1 MDKKRTI
8 VFRADGNSEIGL
20 GHVMRC
26 IALSE
31 MLQSFFYLKFA
42 IQNPSKELQAILSKS
57 ISEVIPLPL
66 TANYSEDATNFLST
80 LSKEDI
86 VVLDGYKFD
95 SDYQKVLKT
104 AGFTLVSI
112 DDIHPYHF
120 YSDAIINHS
129 PGIQASD
136 YSVEPYTKMYVGS
149 DYALLRQAFL
159 NKNNTS
165 RIIPSVNRV
174 LICFGG
180 ADPLNLTVNVL
191 EACLLLDS
199 IEIQIVIGGVNK
211 YLDDIQQIINKHTDR
226 RIVLHKNISSDEMV
240 QVMSEVDLIVCPS
253 STIVYEALCLDLNI
267 ITGYYVDN
275 QKLFLDYLESNGYV
289 CNMGDWNTVNVGDI
303 YAKLNNFVH
312 SYAWKEKKKF
322 IRTSPSEN
330 IQKVF
335 QSLSSK

>member
-8 VFRADGNSEIGL
+8 VFRTDGNSEIGL

-31 MLQSFFYLKFA
+31 MLQTFFYLKFA
-42 IQNPSKELQAILSKS
+42 IQNPSKELQTILSKS
-57 ISEVIPLPL
+57 VSEVISLPL
-66 TANYSEDATNFLST
+66 TANYNEDATNFSYT
-80 LSKEDI
+80 LSKDDI
-86 VVLDGYKFD
+86 IVLDVYNFD
-95 SDYQKVLKT
+95 SSYQKVLKT
-104 AGFTLVSI
+104 AGYTIVSI

-136 YSVEPYTKMYVGS
+136 YSVEPYTQMYIGS

-159 NKNNTS
+159 NNNKSS
-165 RIIPSVNRV
+165 RIIYSVNRV

-180 ADPLNLTVNVL
+180 ADPLNLTVKVL

-211 YLDDIQQIINKHTDR
+211 YLDDILQIINKNTVR
-226 RIVLHKNISSDEMV
+226 TVVLHTNISSNEMV
-240 QVMSEVDLIVCPS
+240 QVMSEVDLIICPS
-253 STIVYEALCLDLNI
+253 STIVYEALCLGLNI

-275 QKLFLDYLESNGYV
+275 QKLFLDYLESNDYV
-289 CNMGDWNTVNVGDI
+289 CNIGDWNKVKAGDI
-303 YAKLNNFVH
+303 YTKLNKYVN
-312 SYAWKEKKKF
+312 SYKLKVEKKF
-322 IRTSPSEN
+322 IQTNPSEN
-330 IQKVF
+330 IQRIF
-335 QSLSSK
+335 QALNTK